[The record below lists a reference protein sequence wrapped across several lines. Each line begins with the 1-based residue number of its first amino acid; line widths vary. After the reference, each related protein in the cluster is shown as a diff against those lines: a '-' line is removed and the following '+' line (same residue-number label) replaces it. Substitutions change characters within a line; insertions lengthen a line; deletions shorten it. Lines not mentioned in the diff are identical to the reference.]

1 MATLRRHV
9 FGLLL
14 FLTIGCT
21 SPAVGPP
28 TVVEVVDGDTIVVE
42 IAGSHE
48 RLRLLGIDTPES
60 VDPTRPVQCFGPE
73 ASAKLAELL
82 PPGTPLV
89 VERDT
94 EARDRY
100 GRLLGYVHRADD
112 GLFVNEALVRDG
124 YADLLVL
131 EPNTAY
137 TEVLGTALT
146 AARTANAGLWGAC
159 GGADV
164 ALDPPPPTA

>member
-1 MATLRRHV
+1 MATLCRRV
-9 FGLLL
+9 FGPLLVL
-14 FLTIGCT
+14 IAACAD
-21 SPAVGPP
+21 PAVGPP
-28 TVVEVVDGDTIVVE
+28 TVIEVVDGDTIVIEVGG
-42 IAGSHE
+42 ATE

-73 ASAKLAELL
+73 ASARLAELL
-82 PPGTPLV
+82 PPGTPIR

-112 GLFVNEALVRDG
+112 DLFVNEALLRDG
-124 YADLLVL
+124 YADLLVM

-137 TEVLGTALT
+137 TDALRTALT
-146 AARTANAGLWGAC
+146 AARTANAGLWGVC

-164 ALDPPPPTA
+164 ALDPPPPTG

>member
-1 MATLRRHV
+1 M
-9 FGLLL
+9 
-14 FLTIGCT
+14 
-21 SPAVGPP
+21 
-28 TVVEVVDGDTIVVE
+28 VDGDTIVIEVGG
-42 IAGSHE
+42 ATE

-73 ASAKLAELL
+73 ASARLAELL
-82 PPGTPLV
+82 PPGTPIR

-112 GLFVNEALVRDG
+112 DLFVNEALLRDG
-124 YADLLVL
+124 YADLLVM

-137 TEVLGTALT
+137 TDALRTALT
-146 AARTANAGLWGAC
+146 AARTANAGLWGVC

-164 ALDPPPPTA
+164 ALDPPPPTG